1 MTVTGNEQVYV
12 SQSSQ
17 MFHLSLECAG
27 KREIVMS
34 LREAA
39 GRYEPCWNCVDGNVL
54 EQMKDEWNINRG
66 L

>member
-12 SQSSQ
+12 SEASH
-17 MFHLSLECAG
+17 MFHLSLRCAG
-27 KREIVMS
+27 DRRDVMS

-39 GRYEPCWNCVDGNVL
+39 GTYEPCWNCVGGDVQ
-54 EQMKDEWNINRG
+54 EYMRDEWN